1 MGNARAREERARLR
15 PINLITS
22 VNYRKREHKLNCKL
36 AMRNHREEHSTHSRC
51 DAISG
56 VTACLSRTGF
66 SASKREKEEERGKGT
81 FKAGERERKG
91 RNFQCCAGFDYTRTR
106 DILMQFLR

>member
-36 AMRNHREEHSTHSRC
+36 AMRNHREEHSTHSRAMRLAVLRRVYREL
-51 DAISG
+51 DFLPARERRRKRERGGGLLKQENGREKGGIFNVAPASITRERAIS
-56 VTACLSRTGF
+56 
-66 SASKREKEEERGKGT
+66 
-81 FKAGERERKG
+81 
-91 RNFQCCAGFDYTRTR
+91 
-106 DILMQFLR
+106 

>member
-66 SASKREKEEERGKGT
+66 SASKREKEEERGGGLLKQENGREKGGIFNVAPASIT
-81 FKAGERERKG
+81 RER
-91 RNFQCCAGFDYTRTR
+91 A
-106 DILMQFLR
+106 IS